1 MQEPW
6 AAQRGWDACPCIRPT
21 ACPGVRTTYKINSV
35 LLAMSCPYHPCCALK
50 SASSASAATVCT
62 SLPGAGSR
70 PLFVFPEPSDL
81 RGCLGCFSSPI
92 IRLMDL
98 KKRRRRFRL
107 CRFVKSSRTILFSR
121 PFKEKSMC
129 NSQVPLS
136 AGGMG
141 GRGRAVRKGTV
152 GRHSKTLLVFCSQQV
167 V

>member
-1 MQEPW
+1 MPARW
-6 AAQRGWDACPCIRPT
+6 M
-21 ACPGVRTTYKINSV
+21 RTTYKINSL

-50 SASSASAATVCT
+50 SASSASAATVYT
-62 SLPGAGSR
+62 SLPGAASR
-70 PLFVFPEPSDL
+70 PPFVFPDPSDL

-98 KKRRRRFRL
+98 KKSRRHFRL

-141 GRGRAVRKGTV
+141 GQGRAQSAKELQDGTQRPCWYFV
-152 GRHSKTLLVFCSQQV
+152 CWLFNKRKTLFKERIVKY
-167 V
+167 